1 MSDRAYTKVRVV
13 GCSSNSIEEAIELA
27 IAKAGAEVHWFE
39 TVEIRGAVRDD
50 KVNEW
55 QVTVDLGVKLD

>member
-13 GCSSNSIEEAIELA
+13 GCSANSIEEAIELA

-39 TVEIRGAVRDD
+39 VNEIRGAVRDD